1 MYKAILFDLDGTLTE
16 SGEGIIRSVQYALES
31 LGRPVPEAEEL
42 EVFIGPP
49 LVDQFMEFTG
59 MDREEA
65 EKGVS
70 YYRERYAREGI
81 FENKL
86 YPGVE
91 SMLAQ
96 LKRKK
101 YILAVASSKPEKFV
115 IQILDHFGISEYFD
129 VITGSGLDGTRVH
142 KTEVIEEA
150 LKRLGME
157 NRREEVLMVGDRKHD
172 ILGARQSGLECLAVS
187 YGYASM
193 EELQNAEPIAIADST
208 QGVVDFFA

>member
-1 MYKAILFDLDGTLTE
+1 MYKVILFDLDGTLTE
-16 SGEGIIRSVQYALES
+16 SGEGIINSVQYALES
-31 LGRPVPEAEEL
+31 LGRPVPEREEL
-42 EVFIGPP
+42 KAFIGPP
-49 LVDQFMEFTG
+49 LVEQFMEYTG

-65 EKGVS
+65 EKGVV

-91 SMLAQ
+91 DMLYQ
-96 LKRKK
+96 LIKK
-101 YILAVASSKPEKFV
+101 HYILAVASSKPEKFV
-115 IQILDHFGISEYFD
+115 NQILEHFEISEYFD
-129 VITGSGLDGTRVH
+129 VITGSGLDGTRVT

-187 YGYASM
+187 YGYGSM
-193 EELQNAEPIAIADST
+193 EELQKAEPIAIASST
-208 QGVVDFFA
+208 QGVVDFFE